1 MSRMHRLPYPP
12 LPETRMQSRI
22 LVALALL
29 LALGA
34 PAASRAGTAVTFGVS
49 PGPYG
54 DMVRK
59 AIAPG
64 LEKRGY
70 TVTVKEFSDYVQPNL
85 ALANGSID
93 ANLFQHS
100 VYLAKFSADKGLKL
114 SPVLSVPTAGAGLY
128 SRRIQS
134 LDQLKAG
141 DELVV
146 SNDPTNLARH
156 LRFLQKVGLVKL
168 RPDADPAKVSE
179 KDVVENPKGLKIRPI
194 EAAQAPRALDSVA
207 LVVVNG
213 NFAIAAGIP
222 LASAIAT
229 EQLDESLKNV
239 VAVRTDD
246 LAKPLARDIRAVLE
260 SPEFRAAIDDP
271 KGQFKDFQKPA
282 WMK

>member
-1 MSRMHRLPYPP
+1 MPIRLAAF
-12 LPETRMQSRI
+12 
-22 LVALALL
+22 VALF
-29 LALGA
+29 LAV
-34 PAASRAGTAVTFGVS
+34 PAVARAETAVTFGVS

-54 DMVRK
+54 DMVKK

-70 TVTVKEFSDYVQPNL
+70 KVTVKEFSDYVQPNL

-114 SPVLSVPTAGAGLY
+114 SPILSVPTAGAGLY
-128 SRRIQS
+128 SRRVKS
-134 LDQLKAG
+134 LDQLKPG

-156 LRFLQKVGLVKL
+156 LRFLQKIGLITL

-179 KDVVENPKGLKIRPI
+179 KDIAGNPRQLRIRPI

-207 LVVVNG
+207 IVVVNG
-213 NFAIAAGIP
+213 NFAVAAGIP
-222 LASAIAT
+222 LSSAIAT
-229 EQLDESLKNV
+229 EVLDESLKNV

-246 LAKPLARDIRAVLE
+246 LEKPLAKDIRAVLE
-260 SPEFRAAIDDP
+260 SKEFRAAIDDP
-271 KGQFKDFQKPA
+271 NGQFKDFQKPA

>member
-1 MSRMHRLPYPP
+1 MPSR
-12 LPETRMQSRI
+12 T
-22 LVALALL
+22 VAVLALL
-29 LALGA
+29 LALAA
-34 PAASRAGTAVTFGVS
+34 PAAGARAETAIVFGVS

-54 DMVRK
+54 DMVKK

-64 LEKRGY
+64 LERKGY
-70 TVTVKEFSDYVQPNL
+70 KVTVKEFSDYVQPNL

-114 SPVLSVPTAGAGLY
+114 SPILSVPTAGAGLY

-134 LDQLKAG
+134 LDQLKPG

-179 KDVVENPKGLKIRPI
+179 KDIAENPRQLRIRPI
-194 EAAQAPRALDSVA
+194 EAAQAPRALDSVV

-213 NFAIAAGIP
+213 NFAVAAGVP
-222 LASAIAT
+222 LSTAIAT
-229 EQLDESLKNV
+229 EQLDETLKNV

-246 LAKPLARDIRAVLE
+246 LDRPLAKDIRAVLE
-260 SPEFRAAIDDP
+260 SKEFRAAIDDP
-271 KGQFKDFQKPA
+271 KGAFKDFQKPA

>member
-1 MSRMHRLPYPP
+1 MPSR
-12 LPETRMQSRI
+12 
-22 LVALALL
+22 LAAVLSLL
-29 LALGA
+29 LAV
-34 PAASRAGTAVTFGVS
+34 PAVTRAETAVVFGVS

-54 DMVRK
+54 DMVKK

-70 TVTVKEFSDYVQPNL
+70 KVTVKEFSDYVQPNL

-93 ANLFQHS
+93 ANLFQHA

-114 SPVLSVPTAGAGLY
+114 SPILPVPTAGAGLY
-128 SRRIQS
+128 SRRVKS
-134 LDQLKAG
+134 LDQLKPG

-156 LRFLQKVGLVKL
+156 LRFLQKIGLLTL
-168 RPDADPAKVSE
+168 RADADPARVSE
-179 KDVVENPKGLKIRPI
+179 KDIATNPRQLRIRPI

-207 LVVVNG
+207 VAVVNG
-213 NFAIAAGIP
+213 NFAVAAGIP
-222 LASAIAT
+222 LSTAIAT

-246 LAKPLARDIRAVLE
+246 LGKPLAKDIRAVLE
-260 SPEFRAAIDDP
+260 SKEFRAAIDDP
-271 KGQFKDFQKPA
+271 NGQFKDFQKPA

>member
-1 MSRMHRLPYPP
+1 MKRS
-12 LPETRMQSRI
+12 
-22 LVALALL
+22 ALASLALAASL
-29 LALGA
+29 LAPSLAAAA
-34 PAASRAGTAVTFGVS
+34 PSGKDVVFGVS

-70 TVTVKEFSDYVQPNL
+70 KVTVKEFSDYVQPNL
-85 ALANGSID
+85 ALANGSIN

-100 VYLAKFSADKGLKL
+100 VYLAKFSADKGLQL
-114 SPVLSVPTAGAGLY
+114 SPILSVPTAGAGLY
-128 SRRIQS
+128 SRRIKS
-134 LDQLKAG
+134 LDELKPG

-179 KDVVENPKGLKIRPI
+179 KDVVENPRQLKIRPI
-194 EAAQAPRALDSVA
+194 EAAQAPRALDSVT

-213 NFAIAAGIP
+213 NFAVAAGIP
-222 LASAIAT
+222 LSSAIVT
-229 EQLDESLKNV
+229 EQLDETLKNV
-239 VAVRTDD
+239 VAVRTED
-246 LAKPLARDIRAVLE
+246 LDAPLGKDIRAVLE
-260 SPEFRAAIDDP
+260 SKEFRAAIDDP
-271 KGQFKDFQKPA
+271 AGSFKDFQKPA
-282 WMK
+282 WMKP

>member
-1 MSRMHRLPYPP
+1 MKRS
-12 LPETRMQSRI
+12 
-22 LVALALL
+22 ALASLSLAASL
-29 LALGA
+29 LAPSLAAAA
-34 PAASRAGTAVTFGVS
+34 PSGKDVVFGVS

-70 TVTVKEFSDYVQPNL
+70 KVTVKEFSDYVQPNL
-85 ALANGSID
+85 ALANGSIN

-114 SPVLSVPTAGAGLY
+114 SPILSVPTAGAGLY
-128 SRRIQS
+128 SRRIKS
-134 LDQLKAG
+134 LDELKPG

-179 KDVVENPKGLKIRPI
+179 KDVVENPRQLKIRPI
-194 EAAQAPRALDSVA
+194 EAAQAPRALDSVT

-213 NFAIAAGIP
+213 NFAVAAGIP
-222 LASAIAT
+222 LSSAIVT
-229 EQLDESLKNV
+229 EQLDETLKNV
-239 VAVRTDD
+239 VAVRTED
-246 LAKPLARDIRAVLE
+246 LDAPLGKDIRAVLE
-260 SPEFRAAIDDP
+260 SKEFRAAIDDP
-271 KGQFKDFQKPA
+271 NGQFKDFQKPA
-282 WMK
+282 WMKP

>member
-1 MSRMHRLPYPP
+1 MSNRLAAAA
-12 LPETRMQSRI
+12 
-22 LVALALL
+22 VLALSL
-29 LALGA
+29 LV
-34 PAASRAGTAVTFGVS
+34 PAVPRAADPVEITFGVS

-54 DMVRK
+54 DMVKK
-59 AIAPG
+59 AIAPA

-70 TVTVKEFSDYVQPNL
+70 KVTVKEFSDYVQPNL
-85 ALANGSID
+85 ALANGSIH

-128 SRRIQS
+128 SRRVKS
-134 LDQLKAG
+134 LDQLKPG

-168 RPDADPAKVSE
+168 RPDVDPAKVSE
-179 KDVVENPKGLKIRPI
+179 KDIAENPRQLRIRPI

-207 LVVVNG
+207 IVVVNG
-213 NFAIAAGIP
+213 NYAVAAGIP
-222 LASAIAT
+222 LSTAIVT
-229 EQLDESLKNV
+229 EQLDETLKNV
-239 VAVRTDD
+239 VAVRTED
-246 LAKPLARDIRAVLE
+246 LDRALGKDIRAVLE
-260 SPEFRAAIDDP
+260 SPAFRAAIDDP
-271 KGQFKDFQKPA
+271 ASPFKDFQKPA